1 MDITPSLEE
10 YTGAKNKDLESQ
22 RKAIL
27 LKAKGR
33 DDILR
38 RASPTVLN
46 EPSSNDKD
54 REVITVLGDI
64 TVI

>member
-1 MDITPSLEE
+1 MDMTPSLEE
-10 YTGAKNKDLESQ
+10 YTGAKSKDLESQ

-27 LKAKGR
+27 LEAKGR
-33 DDILR
+33 DCILR

-54 REVITVLGDI
+54 
-64 TVI
+64 